1 MLNKTTYIER
11 ISARLLVV
19 ESILK
24 RLEPVDELLAR
35 VAELE
40 DKVYTTKSIFTFTEA
55 CTYLGISKSLLYKLT
70 GSKEV
75 PYYKPRGKMLYFVKE
90 ELDEW
95 LKRNAI
101 PILGDVIYNGDGFH
115 HGHEQDEVSC
125 KTKAENDAE

>member
-1 MLNKTTYIER
+1 MER

-55 CTYLGISKSLLYKLT
+55 CTYLGISKSLL
-70 GSKEV
+70 GS
-75 PYYKPRGKMLYFVKE
+75 PAKPCGLSIDSRKSKQE
-90 ELDEW
+90 EFS
-95 LKRNAI
+95 
-101 PILGDVIYNGDGFH
+101 VY
-115 HGHEQDEVSC
+115 
-125 KTKAENDAE
+125 DASELRSELFDFSIERFSGCIGRTVDKIV

>member
-1 MLNKTTYIER
+1 MER
-11 ISARLLVV
+11 FSARLLVV

-70 GSKEV
+70 GSTH
-75 PYYKPRGKMLYFVKE
+75 YKPRVKKLYFVKE
-90 ELDEW
+90 EFDEW

-101 PILGDVIYNGDGFH
+101 PILGNVIYNGDGFH
-115 HGHEQDEVSC
+115 NGHEQDKVSC